1 MLKYAEII
9 KAISDK
15 LKQNF
20 PGVII
25 LSDNI
30 EEGITRPSLFISLEN
45 IRVKDFM
52 RESKEKSLTV
62 RIHYFPTS
70 RKKNQIELLQVKDV
84 LEDSFLETEL
94 IIAGAICNIEEV
106 ELEVINNNGRV
117 LHVSF
122 TVKLNEEYNRIDTT
136 ELMGDINYKE

>member
-1 MLKYAEII
+1 M
-9 KAISDK
+9 
-15 LKQNF
+15 
-20 PGVII
+20 
-25 LSDNI
+25 
-30 EEGITRPSLFISLEN
+30 
-45 IRVKDFM
+45 
-52 RESKEKSLTV
+52 